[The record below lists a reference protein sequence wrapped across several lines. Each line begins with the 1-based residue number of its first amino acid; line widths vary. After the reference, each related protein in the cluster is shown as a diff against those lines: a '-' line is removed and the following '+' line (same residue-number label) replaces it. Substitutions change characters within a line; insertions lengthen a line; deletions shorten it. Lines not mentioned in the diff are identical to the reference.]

1 VRNIVVLILISVFG
15 LLVNIPAFSASIFS
29 VIGTVKNA
37 DGTLA
42 ASGLT
47 VVVENETRNLT
58 SEDTLGK
65 QEQGKYGVV
74 FVDTGNKIVAAKG
87 DSLNITV
94 KDVEKTVASVTYQLT
109 DDDIAKGRAIVDISF
124 ASITPANQTSIFTV
138 AGTIRNADDILAVAG
153 LQVVVTNET
162 KGLIVTTESGKQ
174 EPGKYGAVF
183 VNTENEAV
191 ATQGDAIKVTVKEPS
206 VTYHV
211 TYQLTADDISKGRAI
226 VGVKLGSVSPGNQP
240 PVASFSFSPEDV
252 YVNVEIRF
260 DASFAHDTDGQIIS
274 YEWDFGDGSTG
285 IGQLMTHSYLSEGQ
299 YTVVLKVTD
308 NDGESTTKTSLITI
322 GSVPVVHTVTAVID
336 MIQPNPAYQGSLVEF
351 KGRGTDSQG
360 HDITTYEWRSN
371 IDGAI
376 GSSVAFTKSDLSAG
390 EHVIYLRV
398 KCSQGEWSPE
408 VNSELTV
415 MSKGEFD
422 PELAVFIDEYLSG
435 KNSPMVGAGIH
446 YAKWGAYF
454 SIDPLFVVAMSGAE
468 SSFGV
473 NPCGNQYNAWGW
485 KYGGNC
491 WGGFEPGWDLDANQD
506 EFQDAPGFA
515 SGTGIYME
523 TGYEDGIFWVTHNL
537 RKYYFDLG
545 LDTIEEVGRK
555 WCTEGTEDWIRNVTQ
570 FLEEMTTGTSPE
582 PRIQVSASSH
592 NFERVPVEI
601 SIDWKLII
609 SNIGGAFLTVNS
621 ITSSD
626 PAFITTLPNFPQSI
640 SPNNNIEVTVRFSP
654 SSEGPYSGIVTV
666 VSNDPNEPEVYVSV
680 EGIGQSQADY
690 RLPYPEGVRYMVQQG
705 NNSQTSHQAGT
716 EAQYAWDFGGTS
728 GGASIGDPVVA
739 ARSGRVL
746 MVEEGFPDTG
756 RDDPA
761 LANSA
766 NYVVI
771 DHEDGTYALYLHLQ
785 RNSVPV
791 SLGQYV
797 EQGQHIGNVGLSGW
811 TTGPHLHF
819 QVQNSGASWYQQ
831 SIPISFSDPDVA
843 RDSGIPQTGEWYSSA
858 NAGFEPSV
866 ISANIGSY
874 SPSDPGDSVE
884 VVVGS
889 PITLTVTFTNTGNTA
904 WRFISG
910 ASVLDSS
917 GTFVA
922 DYEKTLDTALQPGG
936 QTTVSWTH
944 TVDKAG
950 NYWLQ
955 FAVWKAKPFIAENL
969 LSKKPS
975 PSQKLIIGVKPAIQA
990 DAIIFGKVTD
1000 ASSGKP
1006 VKGAKVSAN
1015 GSSCTTDA
1023 GGSYLLSITPGPCS
1037 IAASASGYYFEA
1049 DNILLSDGQTHAMDF
1064 ALKPRVGCAIVV
1076 AGEGNWLEAKMLNM
1090 KADYAYKALRS
1101 LGFGEDDILY
1111 LNANK
1116 KDSDVDG
1123 AASKAAFIEALTEQ
1137 APSRVGQSSPLVL
1150 YLVGHGA
1157 QDELF
1162 KLNGDE
1168 IFVGWELKEWL
1179 KAISEETTVIVVIES
1194 CYSGSFITNQANSIS
1209 LNDRKRIIVTSCRDD
1224 ETTDFLKSDFCRFF
1238 WKHLSMQQGRDLR
1251 LAFIRACEWHF
1262 ETGEPQFDDNGDGI
1276 SHSAE
1281 DVAGTPAS
1289 SEGDEGWLAANMTIG
1304 EPGGPGEVLERLIWA
1319 SLSSPGELRVH
1330 DSQGR
1335 VTGLVDGIV
1344 KEEIPDSVYAGESET
1359 VVIWPANDTYRY
1371 EVTGTDT
1378 GIYGLIVVSGDE
1390 ELEALT
1396 ATDIPT
1402 TSGAVHQYTVD
1413 WDAVSRGEV
1422 GVTIS
1427 VDSDGDGS
1435 PDGTIATD
1443 KEFTKDEYLSAIAV
1457 NPEEKLST
1465 TWADVKRTRLLQ
1477 NYPNPFNPDTWIPY
1491 TLAEENHVTVNIYA
1505 ATGQFVR
1512 TLNLGKKPAG
1522 LYLSKDKAAH
1532 WDGRDENGESVSSG
1546 VYFYTLGA
1554 GGFRTTR
1561 KMVAAE

>member
-1 VRNIVVLILISVFG
+1 MRNIVVLILISVFG

-42 ASGLT
+42 ANGLT
-47 VVVENETRNLT
+47 VVVENETRNLI

-74 FVDTGNKIVAAKG
+74 FVDTGNKIVAAEG
-87 DSLNITV
+87 DTLNITV

-109 DDDIAKGRAIVDISF
+109 ADDIAKGRAIVDISF
-124 ASITPANQTSIFTV
+124 ASTTPANQTSIFTV
-138 AGTIRNADDILAVAG
+138 AGTIRNADDTLAVAG

-162 KGLIVTTESGKQ
+162 KGLTVTTESGKQ

-183 VNTENEAV
+183 VNTDNEAV
-191 ATQGDAIKVTVKEPS
+191 ATQGDIIKITIKDAQQILAS
-206 VTYHV
+206 V
-211 TYQLTADDISKGRAI
+211 TYQLTAEDIVKARA
-226 VGVKLGSVSPGNQP
+226 VVDVKIGAVISVNQP
-240 PVASFSFSPEDV
+240 PMAAFSFSPEGPSANMDV
-252 YVNVEIRF
+252 RF
-260 DASFAHDTDGQIIS
+260 DASSAHDDDGQIIS
-274 YEWDFGDGSTG
+274 YEWDFGDGSAG
-285 IGQLMTHSYLSEGQ
+285 SGQVAIHSYLSEGQ

-308 NDGESTTKTSLITI
+308 DDGESTTKTSLITI
-322 GSVPVVHTVTAVID
+322 GSVPVVHTVTAAID

-376 GSSVAFTKSDLSAG
+376 GSSATFTKSDLSAG
-390 EHVIYLRV
+390 EHIIYLRV
-398 KCSQGEWSPE
+398 KCSHGEWSPE

-435 KNSPMVGAGIH
+435 KNSPMVGSGIH

-491 WGGFEPGWDLDANQD
+491 WGGFEPGWDLDANQN
-506 EFQDAPGFA
+506 EFKDAPGFA
-515 SGTGIYME
+515 SGAGIYME
-523 TGYEDGIFWVTHNL
+523 TGYEDGIFWVTYNL
-537 RKYYFDLG
+537 RRFYFDLG
-545 LDTIEEVGRK
+545 LTTVEDIGRK
-555 WCTEGTEDWIRNVTQ
+555 WCTEGTDDWIRNVKLL
-570 FLEEMTTGTSPE
+570 LEEMGVEPTSEPYFAVGDYVKVFNTDGLGLRIHRDSPIGEILKVAPDGWVLKIVGGPLYNIDEHNWWEIQEGEHESYPLGGWVAEEYIQRIPTDTLLPQTPPSYFASNQECIEEAIKWAEGQDQNSLRWNDLCLKFVSEAYGTGESINPKTTGWQWPNDAIAKLGDSFYQANECCNP
-582 PRIQVSASSH
+582 PRGSLIFFSVTGENEIYGHIGIYLGNGKVVHAYGTP
-592 NFERVPVEI
+592 RV
-601 SIDWKLII
+601 DNLA
-609 SNIGGAFLTVNS
+609 GG
-621 ITSSD
+621 
-626 PAFITTLPNFPQSI
+626 
-640 SPNNNIEVTVRFSP
+640 
-654 SSEGPYSGIVTV
+654 
-666 VSNDPNEPEVYVSV
+666 
-680 EGIGQSQADY
+680 
-690 RLPYPEGVRYMVQQG
+690 
-705 NNSQTSHQAGT
+705 
-716 EAQYAWDFGGTS
+716 
-728 GGASIGDPVVA
+728 
-739 ARSGRVL
+739 
-746 MVEEGFPDTG
+746 
-756 RDDPA
+756 
-761 LANSA
+761 
-766 NYVVI
+766 
-771 DHEDGTYALYLHLQ
+771 DG
-785 RNSVPV
+785 
-791 SLGQYV
+791 V
-797 EQGQHIGNVGLSGW
+797 EQLSTIGSYLGW
-811 TTGPHLHF
+811 AYPPEDWLIPVT
-819 QVQNSGASWYQQ
+819 ASL
-831 SIPISFSDPDVA
+831 
-843 RDSGIPQTGEWYSSA
+843 
-858 NAGFEPSV
+858 
-866 ISANIGSY
+866 ISANIDSY
-874 SPSDPGDSVE
+874 SPSTPVE
-884 VVVGS
+884 IETDES
-889 PITLTVTFTNTGNTA
+889 IDLRVTFTNTGDTE
-904 WRFISG
+904 WRFIAG

-950 NYWLQ
+950 DYWLQ

-990 DAIIFGKVTD
+990 DVIIFGKVTD
-1000 ASSGKP
+1000 ASSGEP
-1006 VKGAKVSAN
+1006 IKGAKVSAN
-1015 GSSCTTDA
+1015 GVSYTTEA
-1023 GGSYLLSITPGPCS
+1023 GGSYLLSITSGPCS
-1037 IAASASGYYFEA
+1037 IAASASGYHFEA
-1049 DNILLSDGQTHAMDF
+1049 DNIFLSDGQNYAMDF
-1064 ALKPRVGCAIVV
+1064 ALKPRIGCAIVV

-1101 LGFGEDDILY
+1101 LGFGEDDIFY

-1123 AASKAAFIEALTEQ
+1123 DASKEAFIDALTEQ
-1137 APSRVGQSSPLVL
+1137 APPRVGQSSPLVL

-1157 QDELF
+1157 QEAQFNL
-1162 KLNGDE
+1162 KGDE
-1168 IFVGWELKEWL
+1168 IFVGWQLEEWL
-1179 KAISEETTVIVVIES
+1179 KAIPEETTVIVAIES
-1194 CYSGSFITNQANSIS
+1194 CYSGSFVTNQANSIS
-1209 LNDRKRIIVTSCRDD
+1209 RQDRKRVIVTSCRDD

-1238 WKHLSMQQGRDLR
+1238 WKHISMQQGRDLR

-1262 ETGEPQFDDNGDGI
+1262 ETGEPQLDDNGDRR

-1281 DVAGTPAS
+1281 YVAGTPAS
-1289 SEGDEGWLAANMTIG
+1289 SDSDEGWLAANMTIG
-1304 EPGGPGEVLERLIWA
+1304 ELGGPGDVLERLIWA

-1335 VTGLVDGIV
+1335 VTGLVDGIL
-1344 KEEIPDSVYAGESET
+1344 KEEIPDSVYVGESET

-1371 EVTGTDT
+1371 EVTGTET
-1378 GIYGLIVVSGDE
+1378 GIYGLIVISGDE
-1390 ELEALT
+1390 DMEALT

-1413 WDAVSRGEV
+1413 WDAVSREELGI
-1422 GVTIS
+1422 TIS

-1443 KEFTKDEYLSAIAV
+1443 KEFTRDEYLSAMGV

-1465 TWADVKRTRLLQ
+1465 TWADVKRTTLLQ

-1505 ATGQFVR
+1505 ATGQLVR
-1512 TLNLGKKPAG
+1512 TLKLGKKPAG

-1532 WDGRDENGESVSSG
+1532 WDGRDDNGESVSSG

-1554 GGFRTTR
+1554 GGFRVTR